1 MRIARAVLFAAV
13 LAATASAHAQTNDGA
28 DVAPELR
35 AAVVSYRAG
44 DAVRAE
50 AQLRLLVP
58 GNPDAEAW
66 LGAILLDRGQNKE
79 ALRYIQHAAD
89 AGSPEGQH
97 RLAIVFAEGLA
108 GTPRNETLA
117 AELFEKAANA
127 GHQRA
132 QINLGLLY
140 LRGQGVPRDLV
151 QARAWL
157 EKAAAKDDPYALYAL
172 GRAMEQTDKTA
183 VADPVRAADLFRRAA
198 EKGHPYAT
206 LRYGL
211 ALQEGAGVKKDL
223 TAAQNWL
230 LAAQRAGVPEAALA
244 MADSLVRTPAGR
256 DKAANENLVKLA
268 IGWYETAAEAGVAS
282 AQFKLANA
290 YFAGRGVERDPGK
303 ALFWYDRA
311 ARQGQPEAQHA
322 VGIILTGGVIGTA
335 DPIEGYKWLILAERG
350 GNPDSKAVREKA
362 KEKLSAA
369 DLKRA
374 EGLAERFKP
383 VPERPEADVVPKLV
397 PPMTPQRQ

>member
-66 LGAILLDRGQNKE
+66 LGAILLDRGQTKE

-132 QINLGLLY
+132 QINL
-140 LRGQGVPRDLV
+140 
-151 QARAWL
+151 
-157 EKAAAKDDPYALYAL
+157 
-172 GRAMEQTDKTA
+172 
-183 VADPVRAADLFRRAA
+183 
-198 EKGHPYAT
+198 
-206 LRYGL
+206 
-211 ALQEGAGVKKDL
+211 
-223 TAAQNWL
+223 
-230 LAAQRAGVPEAALA
+230 
-244 MADSLVRTPAGR
+244 
-256 DKAANENLVKLA
+256 
-268 IGWYETAAEAGVAS
+268 
-282 AQFKLANA
+282 
-290 YFAGRGVERDPGK
+290 
-303 ALFWYDRA
+303 
-311 ARQGQPEAQHA
+311 
-322 VGIILTGGVIGTA
+322 
-335 DPIEGYKWLILAERG
+335 
-350 GNPDSKAVREKA
+350 
-362 KEKLSAA
+362 
-369 DLKRA
+369 
-374 EGLAERFKP
+374 
-383 VPERPEADVVPKLV
+383 
-397 PPMTPQRQ
+397 